1 MRYHKHLVRSG
12 GLTVQLV
19 FKGYCAKNGGEGKSE
34 IWGRLS
40 LKKGMSFLGGSGE
53 TILWTAEPE
62 IAINK

>member
-40 LKKGMSFLGGSGE
+40 QKRGWVF
-53 TILWTAEPE
+53 
-62 IAINK
+62 